1 MKYYKETLLKDLQEH
16 GEELKGYIPQKK
28 ALEVS
33 GLSFGALKKW
43 QNAGAIK
50 TKEFSGAI
58 WVNEKDLQ
66 DHLKELQERREA
78 RKEFLK
84 LGFVLYAKE
93 AEFLKGLIEGH
104 ATKAEKEAFANLS
117 AKLET
122 HIKKIKRERKKRE

>member
-33 GLSFGALKKW
+33 GLSFGSLKKW
-43 QNAGAIK
+43 QNTGAIK
-50 TKEFSGAI
+50 IKEFSGAI

-66 DHLKELQERREA
+66 DHLKELRERREA